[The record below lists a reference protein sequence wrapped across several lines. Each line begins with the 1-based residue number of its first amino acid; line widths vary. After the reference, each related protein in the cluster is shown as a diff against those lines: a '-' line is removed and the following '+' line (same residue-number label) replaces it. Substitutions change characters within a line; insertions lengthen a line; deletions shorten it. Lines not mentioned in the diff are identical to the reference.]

1 MWRHGRIGR
10 VDPCASRSRNGA
22 KRCVG
27 SSSPITTFCCVL
39 LRQILA
45 HKDVLEAA
53 IGQLAGELD
62 QRRPP
67 YEQAVQAVQAVQL
80 VQLVQTIP
88 GVKAVAA
95 ATLVAALGVDMTP
108 FPSAKHLASWAAV
121 CPGNNQRGGKGLSGR
136 TRRGNAWLKAVLCE
150 VAWAN
155 ARRQTSSSGAQF
167 RPLGRSFAAS
177 PVAVASTGR

>member
-1 MWRHGRIGR
+1 
-10 VDPCASRSRNGA
+10 
-22 KRCVG
+22 
-27 SSSPITTFCCVL
+27 L

-67 YEQAVQAVQAVQL
+67 YEQAVQLVQAVQAVQL

-121 CPGNNQRGGKGLSGR
+121 CPGNNQRGGKRLSGR

-177 PVAVASTGR
+177 PVAVASPRR